1 MQVNDVIPRDF
12 SATKKLLEAGQEW
25 TKTGGF
31 VKSVAAHTIVP
42 IGTIATEALDT
53 LTHALAAVVKA
64 VVFVPKTI
72 VQVVTYPFGVKDI
85 CGAANLPAILE
96 HVGKT
101 AGNLAMI
108 VVMPLTSLFS
118 CSTALSVL
126 STLQLTEGPKE
137 APKGFWSN
145 IAAQK
150 GWGDRIK
157 YLWSHKKDAA
167 SDTLG
172 KIGDGAVATGKA
184 LNNKWVYAGAGAF
197 GTLAAVEHAYNG
209 LYKGGES
216 YTGKGLGAAWN
227 MLPSVSFPSLSTL
240 TFGLLGGEKPVLP
253 NYDQLNGELVKANE
267 AVVNAQNAFDAL
279 ADDADKTEA
288 TTALNSAKGAFNH
301 AANAL
306 IALCTGTAK
315 PTGCPEDWT
324 QPALFN

>member
-72 VQVVTYPFGVKDI
+72 VQVISYPFGSYDM
-85 CGAANLPAILE
+85 CGAANLSAILE
-96 HVGKT
+96 HIGKT
-101 AGNLAMI
+101 AGNLSMI

-126 STLQLTEGPKE
+126 SKLQLIEGPKE

-150 GWGDRIK
+150 GWGDRVK

-167 SDTLG
+167 MDTLG
-172 KIGDGAVATGKA
+172 AAGNGAVATGKA

-209 LYKGGES
+209 WYKGGES
-216 YTGKGLGAAWN
+216 YTGNTLSAAWN
-227 MLPSVSFPSLSTL
+227 TLPSVSVPSLSTL
-240 TFGLLGGEKPVLP
+240 TFGLLGNNSQP
-253 NYDQLNGELVKANE
+253 NPFAKHDELKGLESTAKQNFENAEAAVKALAEDASEEVQGNANGLVNE
-267 AVVNAQNAFDAL
+267 TKSLWEAATRAVTEYCTANPTLCPTV
-279 ADDADKTEA
+279 KTE
-288 TTALNSAKGAFNH
+288 G
-301 AANAL
+301 
-306 IALCTGTAK
+306 
-315 PTGCPEDWT
+315 
-324 QPALFN
+324 